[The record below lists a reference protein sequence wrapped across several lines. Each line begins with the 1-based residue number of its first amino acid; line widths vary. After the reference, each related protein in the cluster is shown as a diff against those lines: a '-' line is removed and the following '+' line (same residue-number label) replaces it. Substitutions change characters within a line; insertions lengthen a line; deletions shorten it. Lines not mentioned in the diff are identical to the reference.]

1 MGYEPERCLITFSD
15 NSVLRLDADTTV
27 ELTTHTNTAGDSI
40 AAIILA
46 DGQLWGR
53 VLTSTGMDFGA
64 GGYIVGVRGT
74 SLSVSKS
81 DTTVTIAI
89 IHIAIIDSTN
99 AIAAT
104 ITNTNNA
111 TTPFITVDAGSKVIE
126 LSGATEKPT
135 EEPGIT
141 KATLLTETWTRE
153 NTLDD
158 LRYLGDT
165 LQTDTTDQRV
175 KDEIIAS
182 LPTPAQI
189 DTLAPA
195 ANTETK
201 NNATTEINTAR
212 SDSTNATQLIET
224 LKNIECAKL

>member
-27 ELTTHTNTAGDSI
+27 ELTTHTNTAGNSI

-89 IHIAIIDSTN
+89 IDSTN
-99 AIAAT
+99 DIAAT

-111 TTPFITVDAGSKVIE
+111 TKPFITVDAGSKVIE

-182 LPTPAQI
+182 LPTTA
-189 DTLAPA
+189 DLNTLAPA
-195 ANTETK
+195 ATTETQ
-201 NNATTEINTAR
+201 NATTTDITNAKNNST
-212 SDSTNATQLIET
+212 DSTQIIEATHA
-224 LKNIECAKL
+224 IECTSL